1 MKKLILILGLLFV
14 TFAFTSLA
22 AGLDDVADSFHNI
35 FGSLPNII
43 TLDKLIGQE
52 NAALF
57 WARFLL
63 WILIFAVIYYGATFA
78 FKTSE
83 GVQKNISITV
93 AIVFASISALL
104 IPDPWIVGIFQTYG
118 ILAGIL
124 VWIVPVIAA
133 LFVASKIDNKLI
145 KALFY
150 LGMLL
155 VLLSID
161 KSISAFFGQ
170 GWVDSL
176 WYGLFRLFIAII
188 IIAFFWNLLTA
199 WNVGSGH
206 GDGHSNGHDNG
217 ISHILDKLSGHDG
230 KDKHDNKELHS
241 DSNHND
247 KSTHDSISNNKHEN
261 KHSDN
266 DVEKSLNEEEKK
278 EVEASEVKEKEVEA
292 SEVKEKEVEAIEIK
306 EAKKLL
312 IALNRYSGTKYIHN
326 RLSRSTFKNMLL
338 KDVIPNIESNIA
350 RLKMLTRKKIH
361 EEHLTEERIRK
372 ARLWQLMEKFKE
384 KVNFVRKEI
393 DVEQN
398 LTSLLGKFREFA
410 VELPTGGNDIS
421 KENVKTAREY
431 IRIMRGLVSL
441 LINLNIEEMKR

>member
-22 AGLDDVADSFHNI
+22 AGLDDVADSFHSI
-35 FGSLPNII
+35 FGSLPNMI

-176 WYGLFRLFIAII
+176 WYGFFRLFIAVII
-188 IIAFFWNLLTA
+188 ILFFWYLLTG
-199 WNVGSGH
+199 WTNGKSGDH
-206 GDGHSNGHDNG
+206 HDSHSDNG
-217 ISHILDKLSGHDG
+217 DNWLRKLFEGDKTNEHDLTHTPDSQHHRNDTPTKESEHDKDPDSHPKDP
-230 KDKHDNKELHS
+230 KDKSASTDSDKKIAEDEIKKEQVKNKEL
-241 DSNHND
+241 DS
-247 KSTHDSISNNKHEN
+247 
-261 KHSDN
+261 
-266 DVEKSLNEEEKK
+266 
-278 EVEASEVKEKEVEA
+278 A
-292 SEVKEKEVEAIEIK
+292 EII
-306 EAKKLL
+306 EAKELL
-312 IALNRYSGTKYIHN
+312 STLNKFSGRKYLKTD
-326 RLSRSTFKNMLL
+326 LSQRTFKGMLL
-338 KDVIPNIESNIA
+338 KRVIPNIISNVHRI
-350 RLKMLTRKKIH
+350 RGLTKKKIH
-361 EEHLTEERIRK
+361 ENQLTEDKIRK
-372 ARLWQLMEKFKE
+372 ANIWMLKEKLREHVSFNRKEIHVEENINSILSKFKE
-384 KVNFVRKEI
+384 FAEGLKI
-393 DVEQN
+393 TDGDVSE
-398 LTSLLGKFREFA
+398 A
-410 VELPTGGNDIS
+410 
-421 KENVKTAREY
+421 NVKIAQEY
-431 IRIMRGLVSL
+431 INIMRGLVKM
-441 LINLNIEEMKR
+441 LININLEDMSKMSS